1 MKSGSVLYMA
11 DQYLHIQI
19 DSLAAT
25 NLLASSMH
33 TYWNGTDISTSI
45 NSSIL
50 YYKHR
55 LASNLISDDYH
66 NQNN

>member
-1 MKSGSVLYMA
+1 MA
-11 DQYLHIQI
+11 DQYLHIQLI

-25 NLLASSMH
+25 NFLLASSMH
-33 TYWNGTDISTSI
+33 TWWNGTDISTFI

-50 YYKHR
+50 YYKYR